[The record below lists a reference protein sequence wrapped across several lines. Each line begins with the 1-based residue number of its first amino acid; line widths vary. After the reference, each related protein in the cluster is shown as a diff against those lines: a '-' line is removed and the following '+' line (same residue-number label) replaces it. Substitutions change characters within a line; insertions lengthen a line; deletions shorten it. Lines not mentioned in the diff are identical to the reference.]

1 MNATCYWGLLNDR
14 VARMSEYGIIAS
26 WETWW
31 KMGVTQSCDDMGH
44 CYINIATRKPS
55 SVFMEKAARFYRGL
69 KRNLAKKHPFS
80 SNTMHKKSRQKM
92 G

>member
-1 MNATCYWGLLNDR
+1 MIGLQQLL
-14 VARMSEYGIIAS
+14 AA

-31 KMGVTQSCDDMGH
+31 KMGVTQSCDDMGGITVYQH
-44 CYINIATRKPS
+44 SNTQTFKYFNCIHGKSCTILG
-55 SVFMEKAARFYRGL
+55 GL
-69 KRNLAKKHPFS
+69 KRNPAKKHPFS